1 MKPFEEI
8 NEFELDFPEAETGP
22 IGSDYDEYSDI
33 DVVAVVEELEENEDM
48 VECKEC
54 FELFPKADCTKME
67 HGYVCPTCGEYHA
80 TFKRPELTFEFSPEL
95 DQDFPAPVDFS
106 DREFAV
112 EPPVFDEVPMDT
124 ETPVAVEDE
133 VEVEVEPTT
142 IDELAA
148 VVADLVKD
156 EIEAIVGYENAIAKV
171 EGSEDIEDADK
182 ILDTLDH
189 IKDEEEE
196 HIDELEELT
205 GSKDEESEEE
215 DSKDEDSDESED
227 DKDSDEY
234 DSEDEKDDDKDSEDD
249 EDEDESD
256 DGEDEDEKSESLT
269 EEVLTEAYPFASKTL
284 DKLFTDYIIADIPK
298 DTLRLAQASYRSDK
312 PREGSGVK
320 PQTYKALKDALTAAE
335 SRSSKLKG
343 KGEDGKPCYTV
354 ILAKLKTGL
363 TIPKVFMTEFKLDPG
378 KYALIDA
385 YDNGKEYA
393 LYNKIRPMHDR
404 YKELND
410 AEKFEMTS
418 TGDTNLD
425 IEEPEEPATPVVE
438 TIKVTFDAAND
449 KTPAVVEVKKG
460 EKVAKPTNVP
470 EREGFTFK
478 GWFNGEEAFDFEK
491 PVEADLTLTAKW
503 EKVEPETPPADD
515 AGTPDTP
522 PAAEEIPL
530 KDKRKQRN
538 ALIRKAMK
546 DAGISD
552 ADIEK
557 LMKTGMGAKIQK
569 ALLGESLDPK
579 ALLESTKISFKNTA
593 DQKEFFDLCREIGIL
608 TGKDL
613 TRFMAE
619 TGADDSNLLDKLREY
634 RAELGDDFEITNEAL
649 DEEEEVTCEWCAQAC
664 AKGDCRHE
672 DQLGWICSR
681 CEDAIK
687 SRGEKLTF
695 TEEI

>member
-8 NEFELDFPEAETGP
+8 NEFELDFPKAETGP
-22 IGSDYDEYSDI
+22 IGSDYDEYPDI
-33 DVVAVVEELEENEDM
+33 DVEAVVEELEENEDM

-80 TFKRPELTFEFSPEL
+80 TFKRPEFTFEFSPEL

-106 DREFAV
+106 DSEFAV
-112 EPPVFDEVPMDT
+112 EPPVFDEVPT
-124 ETPVAVEDE
+124 EVETPVAVEDE
-133 VEVEVEPTT
+133 VEVEVEPAT

-148 VVADLVKD
+148 VIADLVKD

-205 GSKDEESEEE
+205 
-215 DSKDEDSDESED
+215 DSDEPED
-227 DKDSDEY
+227 DKDSGED
-234 DSEDEKDDDKDSEDD
+234 DSEDEKDDDKDSDDD
-249 EDEDESD
+249 EDEDESED
-256 DGEDEDEKSESLT
+256 DEDEKNKSLT
-269 EEVLTEAYPFASKTL
+269 EEVLIEAYPLASKTI

-298 DTLRLAQASYRSDK
+298 DTLKLAQASYRSDK
-312 PREGSGVK
+312 PKEGSGVK
-320 PQTYKALKDALTAAE
+320 PQTYKALKDVLTAAE

-343 KGEDGKPCYTV
+343 KGEDGKPIYTV

-363 TIPKVFMTEFKLDPG
+363 TIPKVFMTEFKLTPG

-393 LYNKIRPMHDR
+393 LYNKIRQMHNR
-404 YKELND
+404 YTELND

-449 KTPAVVEVKKG
+449 KTPAVIEVKKG

-470 EREGFTFK
+470 EKEGFTFK

-503 EKVEPETPPADD
+503 EAKPAEAGAKGDD
-515 AGTPDTP
+515 EAG
-522 PAAEEIPL
+522 AAPVSE
-530 KDKRKQRN
+530 KDIIKANNKQ
-538 ALIRKAMK
+538 IRDYLSKN
-546 DAGISD
+546 GIANDVIDS
-552 ADIEK
+552 I
-557 LMKTGMGAKIQK
+557 MKTGFGARLQK
-569 ALLGESLDPK
+569 ALGIKPIT
-579 ALLESTKISFKNTA
+579 LESFDVKSLTESVAISGKSIAELEEINR
-593 DQKEFFDLCREIGIL
+593 LCKEIGIID
-608 TGKDL
+608 GHDL
-613 TRFMAE
+613 DRFMDE
-619 TGADDSNLLDKLREY
+619 VGADDGNLIAKLKEY
-634 RAELGDDFEITNEAL
+634 RDDLGDDFEITNEAL
-649 DEEEEVTCEWCAQAC
+649 DEVDEITCEWCAQPC
-664 AKGDCRHE
+664 AKEDCRHE

>member
-80 TFKRPELTFEFSPEL
+80 TFKRPEFTFEFSPEL

-112 EPPVFDEVPMDT
+112 EPPVFDEVPT
-124 ETPVAVEDE
+124 EVETPVAVEDE

-148 VVADLVKD
+148 VIADLVKD

-182 ILDTLDH
+182 ILDTFDH

-205 GSKDEESEEE
+205 DSEKPEDE
-215 DSKDEDSDESED
+215 DEDSDEPED
-227 DKDSDEY
+227 DKDSDED
-234 DSEDEKDDDKDSEDD
+234 DSEDEKDDDKDSDDDEDEDDDEDD
-249 EDEDESD
+249 EDE
-256 DGEDEDEKSESLT
+256 KNKSLT
-269 EEVLTEAYPFASKTL
+269 EEVLIEAYPFASKTI

-298 DTLRLAQASYRSDK
+298 DTLKLAQASYRSDK
-312 PREGSGVK
+312 PKEGSGVK
-320 PQTYKALKDALTAAE
+320 PQTYKALKDVLTAAE

-343 KGEDGKPCYTV
+343 KGEDGKPIYTV

-363 TIPKVFMTEFKLDPG
+363 TIPKVFMTEFKLTPG

-393 LYNKIRPMHDR
+393 LYNKIRSMHDR
-404 YKELND
+404 YNELND

-425 IEEPEEPATPVVE
+425 TEEPEEPATPVVE

-449 KTPAVVEVKKG
+449 KTPTVIEVKKG

-470 EREGFTFK
+470 EKEGFTFK

-503 EKVEPETPPADD
+503 EAKPAED
-515 AGTPDTP
+515 
-522 PAAEEIPL
+522 
-530 KDKRKQRN
+530 
-538 ALIRKAMK
+538 
-546 DAGISD
+546 
-552 ADIEK
+552 
-557 LMKTGMGAKIQK
+557 GAKGDDEAGATPGSKKELDKIKTDNNKKFWAYLAARGIDNATIVKIRDTGFGAAIQK
-569 ALLGESLDPK
+569 ALGVTDRIET
-579 ALLESTKISFKNTA
+579 LESFDIKSLTESVTISGKSIAELEEINR
-593 DQKEFFDLCREIGIL
+593 LCRELGIID
-608 TGKDL
+608 GHDL
-613 TRFMAE
+613 NRFMDE
-619 TGADDSNLLDKLREY
+619 VGADDGNLIAKLKKY
-634 RAELGDDFEITNEAL
+634 RDDLGDDFEITNEAL
-649 DEEEEVTCEWCAQAC
+649 DEVDEVTCEWCAQPC
-664 AKGDCRHE
+664 AKEDCRHE

-681 CEDAIK
+681 CENAIK